1 MTADRESVE
10 PMVAGAATVPGD
22 ITIVTTPPPE
32 LPQAGVANLANA
44 LTVARLV
51 MVPIFTALLLSARN
65 EHTGWRLAATGVFVV
80 ASLTDRVDGA
90 IARRRGTVTDF
101 GKIADPIADKALIGA
116 ALISLSSL
124 GDLPW
129 WVTVVVLTREIGVT
143 VLRFWVIRRG
153 VLAASRGGKVKT
165 VLQTVAIGLYLLP
178 VSGPIASLRAYLMA
192 AAIVITLVTGADYVA
207 RAVRL
212 RRITAGGTAV
222 TPRAS

>member
-1 MTADRESVE
+1 MTAGRESLE
-10 PMVAGAATVPGD
+10 PMVVTD
-22 ITIVTTPPPE
+22 ITIVSNRPAE

-65 EHTGWRLAATGVFVV
+65 EHTGWRLVATGVFVV

-129 WVTVVVLTREIGVT
+129 WVTVVVLDARNRRDRTA
-143 VLRFWVIRRG
+143 VLGDPARCSCGQPRWQGEDGSSDRG
-153 VLAASRGGKVKT
+153 D
-165 VLQTVAIGLYLLP
+165 
-178 VSGPIASLRAYLMA
+178 RAVPA
-192 AAIVITLVTGADYVA
+192 AAHRCDGVGARVPDGGCDRHHA
-207 RAVRL
+207 DHRRRL
-212 RRITAGGTAV
+212 RRACGSAASPHVGPSREQLIV
-222 TPRAS
+222 TPHTS